1 MLTLHSARD
10 SSGTVVRLVAAVAGV
25 ALTTRQHTLAGPR
38 SARLLTLN
46 PTGSLPVLETP
57 DGPVSETGA
66 ILLWLAE
73 KHGLCP
79 GPAEPG
85 RTAFL
90 KWLFYLS
97 NTVHADL
104 RQLIYPE
111 RYGPPDT
118 EAGQVTLAAGR
129 FLISL
134 THLDEAARR
143 NPALFPP
150 GGVLTSYML
159 ILARWATICTEGN
172 VRWFTLS
179 AFPAI
184 EALGRA
190 TEALPEMQRIAR
202 EEGLGKFAF
211 TDPSGDC

>member
-38 SARLLTLN
+38 SARLLSLN

-57 DGPVSETGA
+57 EGPVSEAGA

-73 KHGLCP
+73 RHGLCP
-79 GPAEPG
+79 APDQPG
-85 RTAFL
+85 HGAFL
-90 KWLFYLS
+90 KWLFFLS
-97 NTVHADL
+97 GTLHADL
-104 RQLIYPE
+104 RQMIYPE
-111 RYGPPDT
+111 RYGPADS
-118 EAGQVTLAAGR
+118 EAGLFTLAAGR
-129 FLISL
+129 FLMGL

-143 NPALFPP
+143 SPALFAP
-150 GGVLTSYML
+150 GGVLASYLL
-159 ILARWATICTEGN
+159 ILTRWATICTEEN
-172 VRWFTLS
+172 ARWFTLS

-202 EEGLGKFAF
+202 EEGLGKFPF
-211 TDPSGDC
+211 TDPAGDC